1 MPQSKKFIMTQDKS
15 VCDKLVANG
24 FCLLS
29 DVCGTYTLTNPGNI
43 NLNFDEIDIKKLV
56 YTDRLVF

>member
-15 VCDKLVANG
+15 VCDILVANG

-29 DVCGTYTLTNPGNI
+29 DIGGTYTLTNTDNI
-43 NLNFDEIDIKKLV
+43 NFNFEKIDVKKLV

>member
-24 FCLLS
+24 FYLLS
-29 DVCGTYTLTNPGNI
+29 DICGTYTLANTGNV
-43 NLNFDEIDIKKLV
+43 NFNFEEIDIKKLV
-56 YTDRLVF
+56 YTNKLTF

>member
-1 MPQSKKFIMTQDKS
+1 MPQSKNFIMTQDKS

-29 DVCGTYTLTNPGNI
+29 DVCGTYTLANTENV
-43 NLNFDEIDIKKLV
+43 NFNFEEIDIKKLV
-56 YTDRLVF
+56 YIDRLVF

>member
-24 FCLLS
+24 FYLLS
-29 DVCGTYTLTNPGNI
+29 DNCGTYTLTNADNI
-43 NLNFDEIDIKKLV
+43 NFNFEEIDIKKLV
-56 YTDRLVF
+56 YTDRLAF

>member
-1 MPQSKKFIMTQDKS
+1 MPQSKKFIITQDKS

-29 DVCGTYTLTNPGNI
+29 DICDTYTLANTGNI

>member
-15 VCDKLVANG
+15 VCDKLVASG

-29 DVCGTYTLTNPGNI
+29 EICGTYTLANTDNI
-43 NLNFDEIDIKKLV
+43 NFNFEDIDIKKLV
-56 YTDRLVF
+56 YTNRLAF

>member
-24 FCLLS
+24 FYLLS
-29 DVCGTYTLTNPGNI
+29 NVCGTYTLANNESV
-43 NLNFDEIDIKKLV
+43 NFNFEKIDITKLV

>member
-24 FCLLS
+24 FYLLS
-29 DVCGTYTLTNPGNI
+29 DTCGTYTLANSGNV
-43 NLNFDEIDIKKLV
+43 NFNFEEIDIKKLV
-56 YTDRLVF
+56 YTNKLTF

>member
-1 MPQSKKFIMTQDKS
+1 MPQSKNFIMTKDKS
-15 VCDKLVANG
+15 VCDKLVASG

-29 DVCGTYTLTNPGNI
+29 DVCGVYTFVNTDNAK
-43 NLNFDEIDIKKLV
+43 LNFNEIDIKKLV

>member
-24 FCLLS
+24 FYLLS
-29 DVCGTYTLTNPGNI
+29 EICGTYTFANTGNV
-43 NLNFDEIDIKKLV
+43 NFNFEEIDIKKLV
-56 YTDRLVF
+56 YTNKLTF

>member
-15 VCDKLVANG
+15 VCDKLVASG
-24 FCLLS
+24 FYLLS
-29 DVCGTYTLTNPGNI
+29 DINGTYTLANIGNV
-43 NLNFDEIDIKKLV
+43 NFNFEEIDIKKLV

>member
-15 VCDKLVANG
+15 VCDKLVASG

-29 DVCGTYTLTNPGNI
+29 ESSGTYTLANTGNV
-43 NLNFDEIDIKKLV
+43 NFNFEDIDIKKLV
-56 YTDRLVF
+56 YTDRLTF

>member
-15 VCDKLVANG
+15 VCDVLVASG
-24 FCLLS
+24 FCLLNEIGG
-29 DVCGTYTLTNPGNI
+29 VYTFVNEENI
-43 NLNFDEIDIKKLV
+43 NFNFEEIDIKKLV